1 MQKTPYQEALNKSG
15 HNHVLEYSPTQE
27 LGTKRKNRRKPETWF
42 NPPFSLNVQSRIGKE
57 FLSLLD
63 TSFPPDN
70 PLHKLFTRQT
80 VKLSYRCMP
89 NMAKAVS
96 GHNAKPLREDRPLD
110 VQQMCNCRGG
120 PQNCPV
126 GGKCLM
132 EGVVYEATITQVPS
146 GHKETYTGVT
156 ARSFKVRF
164 YEHNTDMR
172 KVNSR
177 IKSNLSS
184 HVWDLKDSGINFKV
198 SWKTKE
204 RSSAYNS
211 TTKKCRICLKEKLH
225 ILYKREGA
233 TLNRRSEIFN
243 TCRHRTKNLYFFFQV

>member
-1 MQKTPYQEALNKSG
+1 
-15 HNHVLEYSPTQE
+15 
-27 LGTKRKNRRKPETWF
+27 
-42 NPPFSLNVQSRIGKE
+42 
-57 FLSLLD
+57 
-63 TSFPPDN
+63 
-70 PLHKLFTRQT
+70 
-80 VKLSYRCMP
+80 
-89 NMAKAVS
+89 
-96 GHNAKPLREDRPLD
+96 
-110 VQQMCNCRGG
+110 
-120 PQNCPV
+120 
-126 GGKCLM
+126 M

-172 KVNSR
+172 KVKSR
-177 IKSNLSS
+177 TKSNLSS

-198 SWKTKE
+198 SWKIKE

-243 TCRHRTKNLYFFFQV
+243 TCRHRTTNLLNNVKT